1 MVDAERDAFRADV
14 SGALTQLNEI
24 LTSEIG
30 PDETD
35 QVGEYIEHHEFGLAL
50 ELMMALIIKHGVD
63 GRAFRA
69 GVNSL
74 SRRMGMQDS
83 PEVAEWRKYSSD
95 A

>member
-1 MVDAERDAFRADV
+1 MVDAERDAFRVDV
-14 SGALTQLNEI
+14 SGALTELNEI

-83 PEVAEWRKYSSD
+83 PELAEWHKYSSD